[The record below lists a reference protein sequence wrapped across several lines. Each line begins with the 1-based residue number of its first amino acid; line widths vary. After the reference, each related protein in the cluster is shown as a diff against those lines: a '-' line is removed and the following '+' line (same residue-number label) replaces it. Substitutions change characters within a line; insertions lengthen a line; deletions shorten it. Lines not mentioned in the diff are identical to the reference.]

1 MATSASL
8 AAPVQHDGAVQ
19 LSRTNL
25 NSLIQYEDAHA
36 VDGNFNQIDPC
47 WLIQKQFFDSA
58 NKTDFALRV
67 RVEYLSGG
75 HWRHVTKTLS
85 LADVI
90 VVSPSD
96 ADHDHGLFDTTQWYR
111 VRTSID
117 VSRHPLDPNT
127 ATQGSIRMFRVD
139 GDDDDHDCDHD
150 T

>member
-1 MATSASL
+1 MMATSASL

-19 LSRTNL
+19 LSQTNL

-47 WLIQKQFFDSA
+47 WLINKQFFDSA
-58 NKTDFALRV
+58 NRSDFALRI

-75 HWRHVTKTLS
+75 HWRHVSKTLS

-96 ADHDHGLFDTTQWYR
+96 ADHAHGLFDTTQWYR

-127 ATQGSIRMFRVD
+127 ETEGRIRMFRVD
-139 GDDDDHDCDHD
+139 RDDDDEHE